1 MAAGTSEIHCIQLKT
16 RPQHLCPPHVTECVQ
31 TPLPPDGSFCE
42 ARNKYFLEATAWHLF
57 GISQQGV
64 GLSLTGQGPS
74 PEDCVSSPGVDVVP
88 GHLRGPLR
96 ACPDPARLR
105 QRWPSPFSWHLGDRQ
120 GLWGEAVFLYSCAP
134 RWALHLPMGSH
145 VLGLCPQPWSPGSCK
160 VVPPQPLLQVEH
172 AAGTGSCPVSVR
184 PSSLWSGAHPGTALP
199 SRLALACTPVFAWS
213 GHSPF
218 PEWLFRGMRAPRRAQ
233 ASSLP
238 TPRPSPQRW
247 ARGSPW
253 PCRASVSSATWC
265 HMPCLLASQSWWL
278 RLEEGSLA
286 HPL

>member
-1 MAAGTSEIHCIQLKT
+1 
-16 RPQHLCPPHVTECVQ
+16 
-31 TPLPPDGSFCE
+31 
-42 ARNKYFLEATAWHLF
+42 
-57 GISQQGV
+57 
-64 GLSLTGQGPS
+64 
-74 PEDCVSSPGVDVVP
+74 
-88 GHLRGPLR
+88 
-96 ACPDPARLR
+96 
-105 QRWPSPFSWHLGDRQ
+105 
-120 GLWGEAVFLYSCAP
+120 
-134 RWALHLPMGSH
+134 MGSH

-172 AAGTGSCPVSVR
+172 AARTGSCPVSVR

-199 SRLALACTPVFAWS
+199 SRLALACTPAFAWS

-238 TPRPSPQRW
+238 ALRPSPQRW

-286 HPL
+286 HPLRQVTWSWVCDEVDTSGSGCCRTVHRPEPLAAGGLLPALGWYAVSRGIRV